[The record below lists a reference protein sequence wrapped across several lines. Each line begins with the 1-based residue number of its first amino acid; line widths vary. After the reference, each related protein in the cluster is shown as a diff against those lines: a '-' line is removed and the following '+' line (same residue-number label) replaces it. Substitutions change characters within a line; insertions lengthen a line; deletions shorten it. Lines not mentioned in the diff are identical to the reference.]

1 MKTKTY
7 LLLVMLLTAA
17 CEETPEIQAHR
28 DTIARF
34 SMPVVVEDPEG
45 NKFVVQHHVGGT
57 YTVQPIKTK

>member
-1 MKTKTY
+1 
-7 LLLVMLLTAA
+7 MLLTAA